1 MATSS
6 LTFMKLPCNEW
17 YCHQKDRPRSQQS
30 IDILTGLLL
39 GIKRNGIGGER
50 LLSLLVTL
58 LLSLKESFPG
68 KQSNTVLQR
77 VAFTS
82 GIRSGESLC
91 LLPTGNIRYCGANYI
106 SHGHDRNE
114 GVFFSVMCRNVPEEV
129 VLVECSSE
137 SEVCFHL
144 SYVTK
149 IDRFGD
155 KGNLVCCSIML
166 GCRTPLYIFDV
177 SSATL

>member
-1 MATSS
+1 
-6 LTFMKLPCNEW
+6 MKMRVLNRSR
-17 YCHQKDRPRSQQS
+17 QNDRLHVMLVKVY
-30 IDILTGLLL
+30 IDITPLHTLMPVSRR
-39 GIKRNGIGGER
+39 IGER
-50 LLSLLVTL
+50 TIPYSWRAC
-58 LLSLKESFPG
+58 
-68 KQSNTVLQR
+68 KQSTIVLQR
-77 VAFTS
+77 VAVTS
-82 GIRSGESLC
+82 GILSGESIC

-106 SHGHDRNE
+106 SHDHDRNE
-114 GVFFSVMCRNVPEEV
+114 GLFSSVMCRNVPEEV

-137 SEVCFHL
+137 SEVRFHL

-149 IDRFGD
+149 IDRFGN